1 MYISEVVGL
10 SDIRVIDLI
19 DKEAGEWDREFMYSL
34 FMFKDA
40 EIIMVIFLCILW
52 PEDFRVWYYENKGE
66 FSVK

>member
-1 MYISEVVGL
+1 MYILEVVGL

-40 EIIMVIFLCILW
+40 EIIMAIFLCISW
-52 PEDFRVWYYENKGE
+52 PEDSRVWYYENKGE